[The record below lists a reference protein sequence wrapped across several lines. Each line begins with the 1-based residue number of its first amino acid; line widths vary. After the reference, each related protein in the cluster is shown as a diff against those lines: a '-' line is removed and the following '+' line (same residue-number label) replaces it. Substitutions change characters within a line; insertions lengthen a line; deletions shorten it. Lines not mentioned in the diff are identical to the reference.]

1 MEIIERPAYLS
12 HIVSHLDKGMM
23 IILVG
28 QRRVGKSFMLK

>member
-12 HIVSHLDKGMM
+12 HIISHLGKGMM

-28 QRRVGKSFMLK
+28 QSAKAT